1 MNKTVHVIDDDPAL
15 LDSISMLLEASD
27 LQPRPYRSADEFLA
41 QKPETLQG
49 CIVSDV
55 CMPGMSGMDLMLRLG
70 RTNRDI
76 PVILITGHGDIRLA
90 VEAMKAGAYDFIPKP
105 FAPEALI
112 DAILQAL
119 RGNRRS
125 TPGHDN
131 ASSDILQHLTRR
143 EVDVLKGLALGKQ
156 SKVIA
161 HELSISSRT
170 VEAYRSKL
178 LIKLSARSTTDLVR
192 MAIKAGLDQDSS
204 RATA

>member
-1 MNKTVHVIDDDPAL
+1 MNKTVHVIDDDAPL

-27 LQPRPYRSADEFLA
+27 LQPRLYRSADAFLA
-41 QKPETLQG
+41 EKPESLEG

-70 RTNRDI
+70 RSNRDI

-90 VEAMKAGAYDFIPKP
+90 VEAMKAGAFDFIPKP
-105 FAPEALI
+105 FAPEALV
-112 DAILQAL
+112 DSILQAL
-119 RGNRRS
+119 RGTRRS
-125 TPGHDN
+125 
-131 ASSDILQHLTRR
+131 ASDLNQKSPDALQHLTRR

-178 LIKLSARSTTDLVR
+178 LIKLNARSTTDLVR
-192 MAIKAGLDQDSS
+192 MAIKAGLDQD
-204 RATA
+204 RAQAPA

>member
-1 MNKTVHVIDDDPAL
+1 
-15 LDSISMLLEASD
+15 
-27 LQPRPYRSADEFLA
+27 
-41 QKPETLQG
+41 
-49 CIVSDV
+49 
-55 CMPGMSGMDLMLRLG
+55 MDLMLRLG
-70 RTNRDI
+70 RTNRDF

-90 VEAMKAGAYDFIPKP
+90 VEAMKAGAFDFIPKP
-105 FAPEALI
+105 FAPEALV
-112 DAILQAL
+112 DSILQAL
-119 RGNRRS
+119 RGTRRS
-125 TPGHDN
+125 APEHN
-131 ASSDILQHLTRR
+131 HASSDALQHLTRR

>member
-1 MNKTVHVIDDDPAL
+1 MNKTVHVIDDDAPL

-27 LQPRPYRSADEFLA
+27 LQPRLYRSADTFLA
-41 QKPETLQG
+41 EKPESLEG

-70 RTNRDI
+70 RSNRDI

-90 VEAMKAGAYDFIPKP
+90 VEAMKAGAFDFIPKP
-105 FAPEALI
+105 FAPEALV
-112 DAILQAL
+112 DSILQAL
-119 RGNRRS
+119 RGTRRL
-125 TPGHDN
+125 
-131 ASSDILQHLTRR
+131 ASDPNQKSPDAVQHLTRR

-178 LIKLSARSTTDLVR
+178 LIKLNARSTTDLVR
-192 MAIKAGLDQDSS
+192 MAIKAGLDQDHAQ
-204 RATA
+204 ATA

>member
-1 MNKTVHVIDDDPAL
+1 MNKTVHVIDDDAPL

-27 LQPRPYRSADEFLA
+27 LQPRLYRSADTFLA
-41 QKPETLQG
+41 EKPESLEG

-70 RTNRDI
+70 RSNRDI

-90 VEAMKAGAYDFIPKP
+90 VEAMKAGAFDFIPKP
-105 FAPEALI
+105 FAPEALV
-112 DAILQAL
+112 DSILQAL
-119 RGNRRS
+119 RGTRR
-125 TPGHDN
+125 P
-131 ASSDILQHLTRR
+131 ASDLNQKSPDALQHLTRR

-178 LIKLSARSTTDLVR
+178 LIKLNARSTTDLVR
-192 MAIKAGLDQDSS
+192 MAIKAGLDQD
-204 RATA
+204 RAQAPA